1 MIPIRLEVKNFL
13 AYRAPDP
20 VRFDG
25 IHLACLTGPNG
36 AGKSSLLDAITWA
49 LWGRARAKR
58 DDDMIYMSQS
68 DMHVQ
73 LDFEQEGI
81 VYRVIRKR
89 SRRQRG
95 VGSLDLFAQVDDEWV
110 TQSEPSIRDTQNK
123 INRLLRLDYE
133 TFVHSAFLQQ
143 GKADAFTTKPP
154 AQRKQILSDILG
166 LAAWEQYEEATKE
179 MLKNISSELSVI
191 DLRVA
196 EIEGELRKEP
206 QLRKVLEEAEQA
218 QREAQALLGA
228 AEQKLEEV
236 AHAPAQMRAA
246 QERLAEC
253 ERHQREHQRDLQ
265 TIAEDI
271 TRQQARIADYQAII
285 EARADIEAGYAALQ
299 SARQADSALGEKLMQ
314 LSDFDTQRHELEKR
328 LMDARAELEN
338 ELSAYEARIAELRLA
353 LELADPDELNV
364 VQSEVFTL
372 QELQNTRDQF
382 DERARLLA
390 EERAELAGEQKTL
403 EAEGQ
408 TINKRLAE
416 LQATQEPICPLCGQ
430 PLDEEH
436 RTQIISQLEADIEG
450 RRAIYRANQERAK
463 QINSDHKE
471 AKAQVAEL
479 DLELKRLTPLI
490 ERASVLQ
497 AQIDSATTAEARIL
511 EEQARLDAVRAM
523 LEQETYAQDIRQQLA
538 ALDGQRAQIGY
549 DRSSHDS
556 ARQQVETY
564 HEYETR
570 QKQLEIALSALPD
583 VQAALDGAML
593 RQERTQKALSED
605 AEKIDAL
612 KGEIAQL
619 EALVKEQQ
627 VRQAEVNRLR
637 MFERTQYQRLL
648 NAQQELDVLD
658 KQRQRKEELEAR
670 REQRRH
676 DEALYKELR
685 AAFGKNGVPAMIIE
699 AVIPELETSANR
711 LLARMTDGRM
721 QLNFTTQKEKA
732 AGEGVIETLEIQ
744 IADELGTRSYELYSG
759 GEAFRINFAVRVA
772 LSQLL
777 ARRAG
782 AHLRT
787 LFIDEGFGTQDE
799 DGRNKLIEAI
809 NAVQDD
815 FDLIL
820 VITHLDDLRDSFPV
834 HVVVEKTPNGSRVS
848 VR

>member
-58 DDDMIYMSQS
+58 DDDMSQS

-285 EARADIEAGYAALQ
+285 EARADIEAGYA
-299 SARQADSALGEKLMQ
+299 
-314 LSDFDTQRHELEKR
+314 
-328 LMDARAELEN
+328 
-338 ELSAYEARIAELRLA
+338 
-353 LELADPDELNV
+353 
-364 VQSEVFTL
+364 
-372 QELQNTRDQF
+372 
-382 DERARLLA
+382 
-390 EERAELAGEQKTL
+390 
-403 EAEGQ
+403 
-408 TINKRLAE
+408 
-416 LQATQEPICPLCGQ
+416 
-430 PLDEEH
+430 
-436 RTQIISQLEADIEG
+436 
-450 RRAIYRANQERAK
+450 
-463 QINSDHKE
+463 
-471 AKAQVAEL
+471 
-479 DLELKRLTPLI
+479 
-490 ERASVLQ
+490 
-497 AQIDSATTAEARIL
+497 
-511 EEQARLDAVRAM
+511 
-523 LEQETYAQDIRQQLA
+523 
-538 ALDGQRAQIGY
+538 
-549 DRSSHDS
+549 
-556 ARQQVETY
+556 
-564 HEYETR
+564 
-570 QKQLEIALSALPD
+570 
-583 VQAALDGAML
+583 
-593 RQERTQKALSED
+593 
-605 AEKIDAL
+605 
-612 KGEIAQL
+612 
-619 EALVKEQQ
+619 
-627 VRQAEVNRLR
+627 
-637 MFERTQYQRLL
+637 
-648 NAQQELDVLD
+648 
-658 KQRQRKEELEAR
+658 
-670 REQRRH
+670 
-676 DEALYKELR
+676 
-685 AAFGKNGVPAMIIE
+685 
-699 AVIPELETSANR
+699 TS
-711 LLARMTDGRM
+711 
-721 QLNFTTQKEKA
+721 
-732 AGEGVIETLEIQ
+732 
-744 IADELGTRSYELYSG
+744 TRSGTNWKSG
-759 GEAFRINFAVRVA
+759 
-772 LSQLL
+772 
-777 ARRAG
+777 
-782 AHLRT
+782 
-787 LFIDEGFGTQDE
+787 
-799 DGRNKLIEAI
+799 
-809 NAVQDD
+809 
-815 FDLIL
+815 
-820 VITHLDDLRDSFPV
+820 
-834 HVVVEKTPNGSRVS
+834 
-848 VR
+848 

>member
-1 MIPIRLEVKNFL
+1 
-13 AYRAPDP
+13 
-20 VRFDG
+20 
-25 IHLACLTGPNG
+25 
-36 AGKSSLLDAITWA
+36 
-49 LWGRARAKR
+49 
-58 DDDMIYMSQS
+58 
-68 DMHVQ
+68 
-73 LDFEQEGI
+73 
-81 VYRVIRKR
+81 
-89 SRRQRG
+89 
-95 VGSLDLFAQVDDEWV
+95 
-110 TQSEPSIRDTQNK
+110 
-123 INRLLRLDYE
+123 
-133 TFVHSAFLQQ
+133 
-143 GKADAFTTKPP
+143 
-154 AQRKQILSDILG
+154 
-166 LAAWEQYEEATKE
+166 
-179 MLKNISSELSVI
+179 
-191 DLRVA
+191 
-196 EIEGELRKEP
+196 
-206 QLRKVLEEAEQA
+206 
-218 QREAQALLGA
+218 
-228 AEQKLEEV
+228 
-236 AHAPAQMRAA
+236 
-246 QERLAEC
+246 
-253 ERHQREHQRDLQ
+253 
-265 TIAEDI
+265 
-271 TRQQARIADYQAII
+271 
-285 EARADIEAGYAALQ
+285 
-299 SARQADSALGEKLMQ
+299 
-314 LSDFDTQRHELEKR
+314 
-328 LMDARAELEN
+328 MDARAELEN